1 MRLDITKWP
10 VVIIASPRTGST
22 AIANHI
28 HTWYPDTTL
37 FMEPNFDSHAMT
49 EYLTY
54 SSVDSKYILKLLGSS
69 IALYPPNI
77 LDHNV
82 YKIKVIRRDYISQIA
97 SHYLARTR
105 NIWTYTHTT
114 AQLDPVEIDIASIK
128 QSIIMVRYDRD
139 IVDRIAADCTLVY
152 EDFTT
157 ICSPTVSTPRPSN
170 YLDIVS
176 AVASLI

>member
-28 HTWYPDTTL
+28 HSMYPDTTL
-37 FMEPNFDSHAMT
+37 FMEPNFDSYAMT

-54 SSVDSKYILKLLGSS
+54 SSVNSKYILKLLGSS
-69 IALYPPNI
+69 IPLYPRTI
-77 LDHNV
+77 LDHSA
-82 YKIKVIRRDYISQIA
+82 YKIKVIRRDYTSQIA

-105 NIWTYTHTT
+105 NIWTYAHTT
-114 AQLDPVEIDIASIK
+114 TQFDPVAIDIDSIK

-139 IVDRIAADCTLVY
+139 IVDRISADCTLVY
-152 EDFTT
+152 EDFTSFR
-157 ICSPTVSTPRPSN
+157 SPTYKTPYPAN
-170 YLDIVS
+170 YSELIDAITDI
-176 AVASLI
+176 I